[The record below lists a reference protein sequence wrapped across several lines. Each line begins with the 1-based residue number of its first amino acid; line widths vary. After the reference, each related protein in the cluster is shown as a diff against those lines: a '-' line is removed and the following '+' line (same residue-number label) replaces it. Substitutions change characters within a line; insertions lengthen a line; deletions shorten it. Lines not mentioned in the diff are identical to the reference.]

1 MIIYIIIIY
10 FLNNFNHLV
19 YLFFFI
25 KSFQN
30 KFPSMFKTITE
41 IMMPESLTNRRVP
54 MLYTRKAMQA
64 FCVCLAFASMF
75 NDKDFVIKEPKRN
88 QQNIHFFGLAKNIN
102 ATKQYVQM
110 TLIFN
115 NVLLRFVHKY
125 VVLYFPP
132 LSNVLKLKW

>member
-1 MIIYIIIIY
+1 
-10 FLNNFNHLV
+10 
-19 YLFFFI
+19 
-25 KSFQN
+25 
-30 KFPSMFKTITE
+30 
-41 IMMPESLTNRRVP
+41 
-54 MLYTRKAMQA
+54 MQA

-75 NDKDFVIKEPKRN
+75 NDKDFVIKEPKCN
-88 QQNIHFFGLAKNIN
+88 QQNIHFFCLAKNTD